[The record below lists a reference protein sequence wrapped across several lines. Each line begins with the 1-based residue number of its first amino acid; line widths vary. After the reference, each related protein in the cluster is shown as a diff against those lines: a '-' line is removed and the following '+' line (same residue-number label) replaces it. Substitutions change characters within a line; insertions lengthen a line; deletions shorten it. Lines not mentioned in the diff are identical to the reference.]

1 MFATDSQIL
10 LTHRYRRT
18 TGTGESD
25 GPAVPESFRELDAM
39 ERDSREYRHQRDM
52 IVERFLPL
60 ADYIARRF
68 DGRGEARDDLR
79 QVARMGLVKAVIR
92 YDVKTGANFVS
103 FAVPTIMGE
112 IRRHF
117 RDNSWAVKVPR
128 RIKDVHLQIRHAVPE
143 LSQRLGRS
151 PNASELATELG
162 VDRQEII
169 EGLLAGNSYSTL
181 SIDGAGGGAD
191 ARPWA
196 DRVGEADH
204 VLERIENREALLQML
219 ATLPERERTLVTLR
233 FFASM
238 TQSQIAEQLG
248 ISQMHVSRLLAKALR
263 QLRAHL

>member
-1 MFATDSQIL
+1 
-10 LTHRYRRT
+10 
-18 TGTGESD
+18 
-25 GPAVPESFRELDAM
+25 
-39 ERDSREYRHQRDM
+39 
-52 IVERFLPL
+52 
-60 ADYIARRF
+60 
-68 DGRGEARDDLR
+68 
-79 QVARMGLVKAVIR
+79 MGLVKAVIR